1 MWTEDEFKDKT
12 LRDLARLAHNT
23 LNRIKNLSR
32 ERGGGSDNPL
42 GFLGLTLL
50 FCSMLQGLA
59 LQEGAD
65 MTQQIVAQVME
76 KMKSKQE
83 VGYVA

>member
-1 MWTEDEFKDKT
+1 MEIEGQVEDRTIKS
-12 LRDLARLAHNT
+12 LVQLAHDS
-23 LNRIKNLSR
+23 LNRIKKISR
-32 ERGGGSDNPL
+32 ERSGESDNPL

-65 MTQQIVAQVME
+65 MTQAPYLNLRR
-76 KMKSKQE
+76 K
-83 VGYVA
+83 

>member
-1 MWTEDEFKDKT
+1 MRTEEEFKDQT
-12 LRDLARLAHNT
+12 LRDLTRLAHNT
-23 LNRIKNLSR
+23 LNRIRNLSR

-50 FCSMLQGLA
+50 FCSILQGLA

-65 MTQQIVAQVME
+65 MAQAFVAQIVE
-76 KMKSKQE
+76 KKKPGLIY
-83 VGYVA
+83 VG

>member
-1 MWTEDEFKDKT
+1 MWTEEEFKDQT
-12 LRDLARLAHNT
+12 LRDLTRLVHNT

-32 ERGGGSDNPL
+32 ERSRGSDNPL

-59 LQEGAD
+59 FQEGAD